1 MTRVYTRD
9 LNELVAEQLL
19 SKKWL
24 TVNDIQQRLGGG
36 SMQGIH
42 HVLAKLEK
50 QGKVVRASTK
60 AEFGRHQFR
69 LAEKVKDVQ
78 VRVARKAKKVVMP
91 QVGKQPVQMDLQG
104 MEKPKDL
111 DAVFRLV
118 DEDFIQLGR
127 LIQTM
132 RYHFA
137 LLEERM
143 ENQPAGKL
151 EEARTLL
158 AQASQVLNG

>member
-42 HVLAKLEK
+42 HVLANLEK

-69 LAEKVKDVQ
+69 LAEKVEDVQ
-78 VRVARKAKKVVMP
+78 VRVARKPKKVVMP
-91 QVGKQPVQMDLQG
+91 QVGKQPMQMDLQG
-104 MEKPKDL
+104 MEKPMEL
-111 DAVFRLV
+111 DAVFRLL
-118 DEDFIQLGR
+118 DEDFAELSKKVQA
-127 LIQTM
+127 M
-132 RYHFA
+132 RYHFN
-137 LLEERM
+137 LLEEQVER
-143 ENQPAGKL
+143 QPAGKV
-151 EEARTLL
+151 EEARALL